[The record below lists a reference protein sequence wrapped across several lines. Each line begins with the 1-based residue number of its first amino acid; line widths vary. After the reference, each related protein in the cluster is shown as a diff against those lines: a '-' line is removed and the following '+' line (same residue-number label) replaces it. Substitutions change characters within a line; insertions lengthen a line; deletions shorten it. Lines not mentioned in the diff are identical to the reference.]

1 MRLYDAKHANVGVRA
16 LCLVLALVLTMA
28 LVPVSSRAQSYE
40 GKDGWHVT
48 YTAGGQ
54 MSDNYS
60 QQEYVDQISQLQPG
74 DDITLSVK
82 LIHENATPADWYI
95 SNTVIS
101 SLEDSKKG
109 AEGSAYEY
117 VLSYAGPTQSRE
129 LYNSQAVGG
138 TGTEGLVE
146 TNKALEDFTYLETLS
161 QGQTAAVTLKITLD
175 GETEGNAYFETLAK
189 LKMAFAVEP
198 VVNQTPNTVTRV
210 NRRVVQTGDQERLFP
225 FYVAMVVSGAL
236 FVGFAVQGIR
246 QRRAER
252 EEATR

>member
-1 MRLYDAKHANVGVRA
+1 MRPTRVHM
-16 LCLVLALVLTMA
+16 LVLAA
-28 LVPVSSRAQSYE
+28 LVAALALAFP
-40 GKDGWHVT
+40 
-48 YTAGGQ
+48 TAAFAEHLSGSTAWEVKFNSNGTLT
-54 MSDNYS
+54 DNFKK
-60 QQEYVDQISQLQPG
+60 ERWTDDVKNLQPG

-82 LIHENATPADWYI
+82 LIHENATQADWYI

-175 GETEGNAYFETLAK
+175 GETEGNAYFETLAR